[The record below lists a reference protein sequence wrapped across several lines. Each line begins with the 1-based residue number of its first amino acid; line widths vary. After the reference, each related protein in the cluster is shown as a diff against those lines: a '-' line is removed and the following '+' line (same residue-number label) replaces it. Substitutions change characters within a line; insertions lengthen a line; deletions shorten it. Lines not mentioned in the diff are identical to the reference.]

1 MAYTG
6 FTNVGR
12 SKGQQVT
19 DQPSKKS
26 GEDDHSGENQ
36 ITAVRPQRMTTALHV
51 REAAMR
57 RHGADIHAQ
66 FLRSRVQ
73 AGTTMKD
80 RIKKAVSDQQ

>member
-19 DQPSKKS
+19 DQASKKE
-26 GEDDHSGENQ
+26 GEDDHNGENE
-36 ITAVRPQRMTTALHV
+36 ITAARPQRLTTALHV

-57 RHGADIHAQ
+57 RHGANIQAQ
-66 FLRSRVQ
+66 VLRSRVQ

-80 RIKKAVSDQQ
+80 RMKKAVSDQQ